1 MRIIKQFNLSFF
13 IRIKTHLVIQYSPY
27 FLLKRIFVLAKFE
40 IDLNLPDVKILNIE
54 TTKTNDMVITVK
66 STKRSTLCHKCGQ
79 KITKI
84 HGYGEAIMLRHLPI
98 LGQSVYI
105 RLRPA
110 RFQCD
115 RCDNH
120 PTTREEADWY
130 NQRSKFTKAYEA
142 WLMRMLINSTIDDVA
157 RKEDVSSEE
166 VEGVLTRQVETSINW
181 DLIEKLTYFGL
192 DEIALKKG
200 HKDFVVIVSTR
211 MNDSVQILA
220 VLPDR
225 KKETVK
231 AFLESIPERIKKSIK
246 TVCSD
251 MYDGYI
257 NAVKEVLGN
266 KIKVVIDRFH
276 VAKHYRSCLDSLR
289 KQELKRLKKDLHET
303 DYAQLKG
310 AMWALRK
317 KGENLTDQDK
327 YVLST
332 LFRYSPDLEKAYYL
346 QKNLTDIFNQNID
359 KGEAS
364 LLIKDW
370 IKSVELS
377 NLTCFEKFITTLNK
391 NWNEILNY
399 FYHRQRKNS
408 GFVEGLNNK
417 IKVIK
422 RRCYGIFDIN
432 RLFQRISLDL
442 NGYEQF
448 S

>member
-1 MRIIKQFNLSFF
+1 M
-13 IRIKTHLVIQYSPY
+13 
-27 FLLKRIFVLAKFE
+27 AKFE
-40 IDLNLPDVKILNIE
+40 IDLNIPDVKLLNIE
-54 TTKTNDMVITVK
+54 TTKTKDLVITVK
-66 STKRSTLCHKCGQ
+66 STKKSTKCHKCG
-79 KITKI
+79 KEITQI
-84 HGYGEAIMLRHLPI
+84 HGYGEAIMLRHLPVF
-98 LGQSVYI
+98 GQSVYI

-115 RCDNH
+115 TCANH
-120 PTTREEADWY
+120 PTTREEPDWY
-130 NQRSKFTKAYEA
+130 NQRSKFTKAYEE
-142 WLMRMLINSTIDDVA
+142 WLMKMLINSTIDDVA
-157 RKEDVSSEE
+157 RKEDVSSED
-166 VEGVLTRQVETSINW
+166 VEGVLIRQVKTKVNW

-200 HKDFVVIVSTR
+200 HKDFVVIVSAR
-211 MNDSVQILA
+211 IADAVQIIA

-231 AFLESIPERIKKSIK
+231 AFLESIPERIKKTIK
-246 TVCSD
+246 IVCSD

-257 NAVKEVLGN
+257 NAVKETLGT

-289 KQELKRLKKDLHET
+289 KQELRRLKQELNET

-317 KGENLTDQDK
+317 KDANLTDQDK
-327 YVLST
+327 TILSA
-332 LFRYSPDLEKAYYL
+332 LFNYSPSLEKAYNF
-346 QKNLTDIFNQNID
+346 QKDLTAIFNQDLN
-359 KGEAS
+359 KTEAS
-364 LLIKDW
+364 LLIKNW
-370 IKSVELS
+370 IKRVELS
-377 NLTCFEKFITTLNK
+377 DLICFEKFIGTLNK
-391 NWNEILNY
+391 NWDEILNY

-408 GFVEGLNNK
+408 GFIEGLNNK

-432 RLFQRISLDL
+432 KLFQRISLDL

-448 S
+448 A

>member
-1 MRIIKQFNLSFF
+1 M
-13 IRIKTHLVIQYSPY
+13 P
-27 FLLKRIFVLAKFE
+27 KFE
-40 IDLNLPDVKILNIE
+40 VDLNLPDVALLKIE
-54 TTKTNDMVITVK
+54 TTKSNTLIITVK
-66 STKRSTLCHKCGQ
+66 STKKSTKCHQCGQ
-79 KITKI
+79 EITKI

-115 RCDNH
+115 ACTNH

-130 NQRSKFTKAYEA
+130 NQRSKFTKAYEE
-142 WLMRMLINSTIDDVA
+142 WLMRMLINSTVYDVA
-157 RKEDVSSEE
+157 KKEGVTTEE
-166 VEGVLTRQVETSINW
+166 VDGVLDRQVETQLDWDSI
-181 DLIEKLTYFGL
+181 DKLPYFGL

-211 MNDSVQILA
+211 MNDTVQILA

-225 KKETVK
+225 KKATIK
-231 AFLESIPERIKKSIK
+231 TFLESIPQRVKETVK

-257 NAVKEVLGN
+257 NAVKEVLGT
-266 KIKVVIDRFH
+266 KVKVVIDRFH
-276 VAKHYRSCLDSLR
+276 VAKSYRSCLDSVR
-289 KQELKRLKKDLHET
+289 KQELKRLKKELNDS
-303 DYAQLKG
+303 DYGKLKG

-317 KGENLTDQDK
+317 NEDHLTPQDK
-327 YVLST
+327 QVLNP
-332 LFRYSPDLEKAYYL
+332 LFEYSPGLKEAYGF
-346 QKNLTDIFNQNID
+346 QKSLTRIFNQHIN

-364 LLIKDW
+364 NRINIWVD
-370 IKSVELS
+370 SVTLS
-377 NLTCFEKFITTLNK
+377 GQRCFDKFISTLHN
-391 NWNEILNY
+391 NWDEILNY

-408 GFVEGLNNK
+408 GFIEGLNNK

-422 RRCYGIFDIN
+422 RRCYGIFNIN

-448 S
+448 A

>member
-1 MRIIKQFNLSFF
+1 M
-13 IRIKTHLVIQYSPY
+13 
-27 FLLKRIFVLAKFE
+27 AKFE
-40 IDLNLPDVKILNIE
+40 IDLNLPDVKILHIE
-54 TTKTNDMVITVK
+54 TTKINDLIITVK
-66 STKRSTLCHKCGQ
+66 STKKSTECHKCGQ
-79 KITKI
+79 KITKV

-105 RLRPA
+105 RLRPT

-115 RCDNH
+115 TCDNH
-120 PTTREEADWY
+120 PTTREDADWY
-130 NQRSKFTKAYEA
+130 NQRSKFTKAYEE

-166 VEGVLTRQVETSINW
+166 VESVLNRQVETKVNW
-181 DLIEKLTYFGL
+181 DTIEKLTYFGL

-200 HKDFVVIVSTR
+200 HKDFVVIVSAR
-211 MNDSVQILA
+211 INDSVQILA
-220 VLPDR
+220 VLADR

-231 AFLESIPERIKKSIK
+231 TFLDSIPERIKKTIK
-246 TVCSD
+246 MVCSD

-266 KIKVVIDRFH
+266 KIKIVIDRFH
-276 VAKHYRSCLDSLR
+276 IAKHYRSCLNSLR
-289 KQELKRLKKDLHET
+289 KQELKRLKKELNEA

-317 KGENLTDQDK
+317 KEENLTEQDK
-327 YVLST
+327 EVLSV
-332 LFRYSPDLEKAYYL
+332 LFKYSPDLEQAYNF
-346 QKNLTDIFNQNID
+346 QNDLTGIFEQNIS
-359 KGEAS
+359 KCEAS
-364 LLIKDW
+364 LLIREW
-370 IKSVELS
+370 IKIVKLS
-377 NLTCFEKFITTLNK
+377 TLTCFEKFISTLNK

-448 S
+448 V